1 MLNHTGSER
10 SIAEERTKGRVKVEV
25 YPNSQL
31 GGNRETAQATQN
43 GMIQGYLDSST
54 LTSSFVSQLAVFDL
68 PYLAENTDK
77 VYKILDSP
85 LAEELS
91 QLSTKAGI
99 RPMGLWEATLRS
111 VYSSKIKINSL
122 NDMKGMKIR
131 VIPSPSYVTVF
142 KALGAS
148 PVPMSFG
155 ELYTAL
161 AQGTVDAAEN
171 DMVTFYTS
179 KHHEVA
185 KNYAITNH
193 IFLADTLWIS
203 EKHFSR
209 MPADIKKI
217 MIDAAKGKQDF
228 VRNNWA
234 ERDKKAEEMLKEG
247 ERADAEYTNAVVMP
261 GLILDTNAGEV
272 KGTTVTWKFSADQFC
287 LRDYDMW
294 VESRVMNVW
303 AVVLTGVLVLGLVG
317 VLSQGQISRAVNQP
331 LGPLTPSE
339 HRSLL
344 LLSTGGGKLAGATN
358 NQGMTGNAPARDELK
373 YRELERQAAW
383 AVVAVIAMMTLKKT
397 DYRKLQ
403 SPAVAIT
410 SSPMVKCEVRFSWP
424 NSPSPRS
431 TP

>member
-1 MLNHTGSER
+1 MSLKKTRYGIGIGSMLLFLVLGFAFPAPAQQAPEFKFD
-10 SIAEERTKGRVKVEV
+10 IASVLDPQHPIVLGGNLWAKIVAEKTKGRVQVSV

-217 MIDAAKGKQDF
+217 MIDAAKETQVF
-228 VRNNWA
+228 VRNNRA
-234 ERDKKAEEMLKEG
+234 ERDKKAEEMLKAAGVTLTYPDLKPFIEIG
-247 ERADAEYTNAVVMP
+247 RKTYPQFEEKL
-261 GLILDTNAGEV
+261 GKELIKKIQA
-272 KGTTVTWKFSADQFC
+272 
-287 LRDYDMW
+287 
-294 VESRVMNVW
+294 
-303 AVVLTGVLVLGLVG
+303 LV
-317 VLSQGQISRAVNQP
+317 Q
-331 LGPLTPSE
+331 
-339 HRSLL
+339 
-344 LLSTGGGKLAGATN
+344 
-358 NQGMTGNAPARDELK
+358 
-373 YRELERQAAW
+373 
-383 AVVAVIAMMTLKKT
+383 
-397 DYRKLQ
+397 
-403 SPAVAIT
+403 
-410 SSPMVKCEVRFSWP
+410 
-424 NSPSPRS
+424 
-431 TP
+431 

>member
-1 MLNHTGSER
+1 MLLSLSLGFPVPAPAQQAPEFKFD
-10 SIAEERTKGRVKVEV
+10 IASVLDSQHPIVLGGNMWGKIVAEKTKGRVQVNV

-43 GMIQGYLDSST
+43 GLIQGYLDSST

-68 PYLAENTDK
+68 PYLAENTAK

-111 VYSSKIKINSL
+111 VYSSKIKIHSI
-122 NDMKGMKIR
+122 NDIKGMKIR

-193 IFLADTLWIS
+193 MFLADTLWIS

-217 MIDAAKGKQDF
+217 MIDAAKETQVF
-228 VRNNWA
+228 VRQNRA
-234 ERDKKAEEMLKEG
+234 ERDKKAEEMLKAAGVTLTHPDLKPFIEIG
-247 ERADAEYTNAVVMP
+247 RKTYPQFEEKLGKD
-261 GLILDTNAGEV
+261 LIKKIQA
-272 KGTTVTWKFSADQFC
+272 
-287 LRDYDMW
+287 
-294 VESRVMNVW
+294 
-303 AVVLTGVLVLGLVG
+303 LV
-317 VLSQGQISRAVNQP
+317 Q
-331 LGPLTPSE
+331 
-339 HRSLL
+339 
-344 LLSTGGGKLAGATN
+344 
-358 NQGMTGNAPARDELK
+358 
-373 YRELERQAAW
+373 
-383 AVVAVIAMMTLKKT
+383 
-397 DYRKLQ
+397 
-403 SPAVAIT
+403 
-410 SSPMVKCEVRFSWP
+410 
-424 NSPSPRS
+424 
-431 TP
+431 